1 MHGAEDFHQ
10 RGFARAVL
18 AAQRNDFAASDLK
31 ADVVERNHAGKAL
44 ADSAH
49 FGERRH
55 GSDTGD
61 GVILQVVSICH
72 KVFSTKK
79 KVAVPKHRH
88 LFETDGLPE
97 LDVEQ
102 DDAAHDNQA

>member
-18 AAQRNDFAASDLK
+18 AAQRNDFAAPDLK
-31 ADVVERNHAGKAL
+31 ADVGQRNHAGKAL

-61 GVILQVVSICH
+61 GVILQAVFICH
-72 KVFSTKK
+72 KVFSKK
-79 KVAVPKHRH
+79 KRWRCRSIATFLKRTVYQN
-88 LFETDGLPE
+88 LM
-97 LDVEQ
+97 
-102 DDAAHDNQA
+102 